1 MAAWSLPVAE
11 ADPFCSVGIR
21 VVSIR
26 NGGTDLSAMK
36 AILIDE
42 PGHEN
47 RMKLA
52 ETESPELE
60 PGSIRIRNFASGV
73 NRADLLQRQGLYPPS
88 SRIGTNLAYPK
99 STRQKMT

>member
-1 MAAWSLPVAE
+1 MAAWSLLVAE

-26 NGGTDLSAMK
+26 DGCADLSAMK

-42 PGHEN
+42 PGHGN
-47 RMKLA
+47 CMKLA

-60 PGSIRIRNFASGV
+60 PGSIRIRNFASGA

-88 SRIGTNLAYPK
+88 SRIPTNRAYPK
-99 STRQKMT
+99 STGQKMT